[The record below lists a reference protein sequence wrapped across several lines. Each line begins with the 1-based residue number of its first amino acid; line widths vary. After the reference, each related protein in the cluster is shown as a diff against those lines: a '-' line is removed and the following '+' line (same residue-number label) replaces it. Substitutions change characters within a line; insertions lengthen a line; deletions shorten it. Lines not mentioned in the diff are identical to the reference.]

1 MTVLPF
7 PTWVPFTFFP
17 CLIAEDRTCNTVLN
31 RSGESGHPC
40 LVPELGGTALSFSEW
55 FIVSFKTCVALLM
68 IFFACMVCPQ
78 MPVVCSSFLSLSLS
92 LFMSV
97 SICFIY
103 LSVPVLGAYMLNEY
117 NILFLYPSLFC
128 YIMLSFVIAF
138 VFSDLV

>member
-1 MTVLPF
+1 M
-7 PTWVPFTFFP
+7 
-17 CLIAEDRTCNTVLN
+17 LN

-40 LVPELGGTALSFSEW
+40 LVPESRGTALSFSEW

-68 IFFACMVCPQ
+68 IFFARMVCPL
-78 MPVVCSSFLSLSLS
+78 MPVVCSSFLLLSLS
-92 LFMSV
+92 LFTSV

-103 LSVPVLGAYMLNEY
+103 LSVPVLGAYMLNEH